1 MKKTFLVLFLFLFI
15 PACATVPEQTPTP
28 LATDTLSPTITAS
41 PTATVTASPTPK
53 PELTAEDFGL
63 PVTFE
68 GDYALGHKLAYAP
81 CYHWDPTTFDPSEV
95 TSDNWYEYFHAGDLH
110 MLNLS
115 RNPEEITIL
124 SPIKGKISDIVDYG
138 DNGLLLTITTPFYYM
153 GKKVKCDI
161 AHMNEI
167 FKGDELNPKISLGI
181 EVNKGQPIGISN
193 KHFNWGRLEQSVDIG
208 IYTGPMGGAYPLYSD
223 FSPESFLD
231 PFIFLEDDIE
241 QYSEHIVFDTMRSH
255 CLKSGHFE

>member
-1 MKKTFLVLFLFLFI
+1 MKKLLLLLLLLSLLPSCNAVTE
-15 PACATVPEQTPTP
+15 PTPTP
-28 LATDTLSPTITAS
+28 QPTITSA
-41 PTATVTASPTPK
+41 PTATSLPSPTPLI
-53 PELTAEDFGL
+53 EFSIEHFSF
-63 PVTFE
+63 PVAFE

-95 TSDNWYEYFHAGDLH
+95 TSDNWYQYFHAGDMH

-115 RNPEEITIL
+115 KNPEEITIL
-124 SPIKGKISDIVDYG
+124 SPIKGKISDIDDKG
-138 DNGLLLTITTPFYYM
+138 DNGFFISITTPFYFM
-153 GKKVKCDI
+153 GKKIYVGI
-161 AHMNEI
+161 AHMSEI
-167 FKGDELNPKISLGI
+167 FMGDELNPKISLGI

-193 KHFNWGRLEQSVDIG
+193 KHFNWGRLEQSVDIA
-208 IYTGPMGGAYPLYSD
+208 IRNGPGGGYPLDSS
-223 FSPESFLD
+223 FSPESYLD